1 MKSYKSSMKPKIH
14 INSVVLLDKDNG
26 EALATYKDEEII
38 CEFNYNDD
46 GSIENLKFLTSTFS
60 LPKEIPSHARFVAE
74 ASITKLVGEKLHH
87 A

>member
-1 MKSYKSSMKPKIH
+1 MKPKIR
-14 INSVVLLDKDNG
+14 INSVVLYDKYSG

-38 CEFNYNDD
+38 CEFDYNDD
-46 GSIENLKFLTSTFS
+46 GSIENLKFLSSTFS
-60 LPKEIPSHARFVAE
+60 LLKKIHKHARFVAE

>member
-1 MKSYKSSMKPKIH
+1 MKPKIR
-14 INSVVLLDKDNG
+14 INSVVLYDKYSG
-26 EALATYKDEEII
+26 EALASYEDEEII
-38 CEFNYNDD
+38 CEFDYDND

-60 LPKEIPSHARFVAE
+60 VPKEIPNRERFVAE